1 LVNYLPVIKPPKL
14 KEKFFLKLDGMNGS
28 TIDTH
33 KKLRY
38 EELLSKEEV
47 DEDDVNLE
55 IDPKVQDYIFLID
68 RSGSMSG

>member
-1 LVNYLPVIKPPKL
+1 
-14 KEKFFLKLDGMNGS
+14 MNGS

-47 DEDDVNLE
+47 DEDELNLE

-68 RSGSMSG
+68 RSGSMGG

>member
-1 LVNYLPVIKPPKL
+1 
-14 KEKFFLKLDGMNGS
+14 MTGS
-28 TIDTH
+28 KIDTH
-33 KKLRY
+33 KKFRY

-47 DEDDVNLE
+47 NEDDFNLE